1 MQETPKHTEA
11 APNDINIGDLEA
23 SIAALE
29 EKANTL
35 SESLLRLPGELHA
48 IGTDLENLD
57 NTLDAFIAES
67 TTIDA
72 SLRID
77 EAMKPILAEAVVSA
91 INIPEITA
99 DDLAENIKDQ

>member
-1 MQETPKHTEA
+1 MQETPNHTEA
-11 APNDINIGDLEA
+11 ATNDINIGDLEA

-29 EKANTL
+29 EKAKTL

-67 TTIDA
+67 TTHDA

-77 EAMKPILAEAVVSA
+77 EAMKPILADAVIDAV
-91 INIPEITA
+91 NTPDITP
-99 DDLAENIKDQ
+99 DELDESK